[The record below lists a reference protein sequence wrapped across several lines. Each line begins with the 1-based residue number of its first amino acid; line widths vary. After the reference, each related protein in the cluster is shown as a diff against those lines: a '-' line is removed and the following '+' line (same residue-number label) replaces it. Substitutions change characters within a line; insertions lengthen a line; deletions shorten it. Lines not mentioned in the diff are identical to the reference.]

1 MRTATYSRLVRE
13 DREEILAGLASGMDE
28 AAIAAS
34 MGRDKS
40 TVSREVA
47 ANGGRLLYRPSSA
60 QRRADRAASSR
71 RGGRTKLAA
80 DGRLRSAVHSML
92 RERLSPDQVSKR
104 LAVVYP
110 DDMTKRISPEAIYQY
125 VYVLPRGGLRAA
137 LVAGLRQERAYRRKR
152 KPGDPE
158 EKRGRIAGM
167 LSIDERPAEVADRCV
182 PGHWEGDLIIG
193 RHKASAIATL
203 VERVTRFTLVLKL
216 KDKDAGTVRK
226 AMARAV
232 SRLPAELRKTLTYDQ
247 GKEMSEHK
255 LFSEASRMKVYFA
268 HPASPWE
275 RGTNE
280 NTNGLIRQYF
290 PKGTDFNLVSAR
302 EIRKC
307 QDQLN
312 ARPRKVLDYYTPA
325 EVFGELMNSCAKS

>member
-1 MRTATYSRLVRE
+1 MHKTYIRLVRE
-13 DREEILAGLASGMDE
+13 DREEILSGLAAGMDE
-28 AAIAAS
+28 KAIAAS

-60 QRRADRAASSR
+60 QRRSESAASSR
-71 RGGRTKLAA
+71 KAGRTRLAA

-92 RERLSPDQVSKR
+92 RARLSPNQVSKR
-104 LAVVYP
+104 LAMVYP
-110 DDMTKRISPEAIYQY
+110 DDMTKRISPEAIYQHI
-125 VYVLPRGGLRAA
+125 YVLPRGELRAA
-137 LVAGLRQERAYRRKR
+137 LVRGLRQERKYRRGR
-152 KPGDPE
+152 KAGDPE
-158 EKRGRIAGM
+158 EKRGRIAEM
-167 LSIDERPAEVADRCV
+167 LSIEERPAEVADRCV

-193 RHKASAIATL
+193 RHKASAVATL
-203 VERVTRFTLVLKL
+203 VERVTRFTIIVRLKA
-216 KDKDAGTVRK
+216 KDAATVRK

-247 GKEMSEHK
+247 GKEMSEHR
-255 LFSEASRMKVYFA
+255 LFSAASGMKVYFA

-290 PKGTDFNLVSAR
+290 PKGTDFNAVSAR

-312 ARPRKVLDYYTPA
+312 ARPRQVLKYYTPA